1 MTAET
6 LRYGAIML
14 AAGIGIPIFAAINAQ
29 LGARLG
35 VPVAAAVVAFAVAA
49 AVGLVVLVVTGQGA
63 ALARVPGQAP
73 HLYLGGLFVAF
84 YVLSV
89 TWVAPRFGVGNAIFV
104 VLLGQMLAASVI
116 DHFGLFGAR
125 VRPFG
130 WERGAGLMLMAS
142 GLALIQ
148 RA

>member
-1 MTAET
+1 MSET

-14 AAGIGIPIFAAINAQ
+14 AAGIGIPVFAALNSQ
-29 LGARLG
+29 LGGRIG
-35 VPVAAAVVAFAVAA
+35 VPAAAAVVAFGVAA
-49 AVGLVVLVVTGQGA
+49 LAGLAVLLATGQGA
-63 ALARVPGQAP
+63 ALARVPGHPA
-73 HLYLGGLFVAF
+73 HLYLAGLGVAF

-125 VRPFG
+125 VRPFTLG
-130 WERGAGLMLMAS
+130 RGAGLMLMAA
-142 GLALIQ
+142 GLALVQ
-148 RA
+148 KA